1 MADGAGAG
9 RSQDQS
15 LLPCRAFAARIP
27 HPSAQLCPGPG
38 RTGGSGR
45 RAHFRGH
52 ARALDRH
59 RRRAQAD
66 RHAIRA
72 RARRPYRAR
81 LQHPSRLA
89 RAAHRRHAPADVAA
103 VYPQLADVEVEH
115 AWSGVLGNAL
125 HRMPQIGELSGGLWL
140 ASGFGGHG
148 INTTAMAGNILAQA
162 IVEGDDAWRLFAPFE
177 LVWAGGSIGRA
188 VMQVLYWWLDTRE
201 RLAARAARRREQ
213 EDVRLAK
220 RAALREG
227 YEETGV
233 EAQLGAVLPREHLP
247 AAPQG

>member
-1 MADGAGAG
+1 M
-9 RSQDQS
+9 
-15 LLPCRAFAARIP
+15 
-27 HPSAQLCPGPG
+27 
-38 RTGGSGR
+38 
-45 RAHFRGH
+45 
-52 ARALDRH
+52 
-59 RRRAQAD
+59 
-66 RHAIRA
+66 
-72 RARRPYRAR
+72 
-81 LQHPSRLA
+81 
-89 RAAHRRHAPADVAA
+89 
-103 VYPQLADVEVEH
+103 
-115 AWSGVLGNAL
+115 LGNAL

-188 VMQVLYWWLDTRE
+188 VMQVLYWWLDARE

-247 AAPQG
+247 AEPQRGELPADPVASPAIDRQTVDEPLEARTPD